1 MSLSPSPRR
10 VLLVGD
16 THGDA
21 DWWFQAV
28 FPTAARR
35 RASVILQVGD
45 FGIRSG
51 RIGGLYLDLLQ
62 GELDRTG
69 RWIWFVDG
77 NHDDMDVLS
86 DIPIAEDG
94 IRRVRSR
101 ILHLPRGFRWTL
113 AAQRFLACG
122 GAGSIDRQWRTRG
135 RDWWPEE
142 RLTDEDVERCTSRGP
157 TDVLVSHDAPL
168 EAPVVG
174 LDLREAVRLDVLEAA
189 VASRQRLAAVV
200 AAVRPRLA
208 IWGHWH
214 EHHLCEVHS
223 LTEPE
228 RCFVLVGLSENGS
241 SRGNLAMLEPGKLA
255 GNVTGAIRVV
265 G

>member
-1 MSLSPSPRR
+1 MSLSRSPRR

-28 FPTAARR
+28 FPAAARC

-45 FGIRSG
+45 FGVQGG
-51 RIGGLYLDLLQ
+51 RIGGRYLDSLQ
-62 GELDRTG
+62 RELDRTG
-69 RWIWFVDG
+69 RWLWFIDG
-77 NHDDMDVLS
+77 NHDDMEVLYGL
-86 DIPIAEDG
+86 PVGEDG
-94 IRRVRSR
+94 TRQMRSR
-101 ILHLPRGFRWTL
+101 ILHLPRGVRWTW
-113 AAQRFLACG
+113 ADRRFLACG

-135 RDWWPEE
+135 HDWWPEE
-142 RLTDEDVERCTSRGP
+142 QITAEDVERCIGRGP

-174 LDLREAVRLDVLEAA
+174 LDLRGVVRPDVLEAA
-189 VASRQRLAAVV
+189 AASRRRLAAVV

-214 EHHLCEVHS
+214 EHHLCEVQS
-223 LTEPE
+223 LTDPE
-228 RCFVLVGLSENGS
+228 RCFGLLGLSENGS
-241 SRGNLAMLEPGKLA
+241 PWGNLAILEPGKLA
-255 GNVTGAIRVV
+255 GNGIAAITVV